1 MKKGIITGAIAGTIS
16 GIISFVGYQIYSA
29 IGILEP
35 KMYTIMFL
43 ASQVI
48 FHIGINAIWGA
59 IFGIIFAMTFD
70 RIPSKG
76 IWKGLWIG
84 LFYCLFSVIR
94 PTFFVVAYGM
104 VVWGLAFILITS
116 LDKFVY
122 GVLFA
127 TFYERRG

>member
-16 GIISFVGYQIYSA
+16 GIISFVGYQIYSI

-35 KMYTIMFL
+35 KIYTIMFL

-48 FHIGINAIWGA
+48 FHIGFAALWGA
-59 IFGIIFAMTFD
+59 VFGIIFAMTFD
-70 RIPSKG
+70 RIPGTIIK
-76 IWKGLWIG
+76 KGLWIG
-84 LFYCLFSVIR
+84 LFYCLFSVVR

-122 GVLFA
+122 GILFA
-127 TFYERRG
+127 IFYKRWR